1 MTRADRILY
10 YESLLDRVASVVRN
24 PESTQDEIEAV
35 RRLLQELERYYTGP
49 EWKAD
54 FDADAAGTLPQDL
67 KRGVLSEDG
76 IDDVLGSFRDLE
88 DRLAARK
95 KPVTSQDCILPSG
108 MVE

>member
-1 MTRADRILY
+1 MIMTREDRILY

-35 RRLLQELERYYTGP
+35 RPLLQELERYYTGP

-54 FDADAAGTLPQDL
+54 YDADAAGDFPRDL

-76 IDDVLGSFRDLE
+76 IDDVLSDFRDLE
-88 DRLAARK
+88 ERLAALKEK
-95 KPVTSQDCILPSG
+95 KL
-108 MVE
+108 

>member
-1 MTRADRILY
+1 MTREERITY
-10 YESLLDRVASVVRN
+10 YEEILDQTAAAIRN
-24 PESTQDEIEAV
+24 LDAALNEYEAV
-35 RRLLQELERYYTGP
+35 RPLLQELERYYTGP

-54 FDADAAGTLPQDL
+54 FDADAAGTFPQDL

>member
-1 MTRADRILY
+1 MTREERIAY
-10 YESLLDRVASVVRN
+10 YEKILDRTADAIRN
-24 PESTQDEIEAV
+24 LEAALDEYEAICP
-35 RRLLQELERYYTGP
+35 LLQELERYYTGP

-95 KPVTSQDCILPSG
+95 KVTIHGLT
-108 MVE
+108 E